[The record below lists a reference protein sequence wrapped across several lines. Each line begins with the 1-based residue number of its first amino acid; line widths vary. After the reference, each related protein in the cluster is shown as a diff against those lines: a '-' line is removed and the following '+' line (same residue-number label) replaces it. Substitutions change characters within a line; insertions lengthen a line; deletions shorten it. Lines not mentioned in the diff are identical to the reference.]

1 MASTCLWMIFMRN
14 IPHYISEQQ
23 LNQNKMIG
31 HNYQQSFWQF
41 SLDYQVAL
49 VCVAQPLDDVVGVQH
64 HGA

>member
-1 MASTCLWMIFMRN
+1 MRN